1 MTATRVRRS
10 FVASPKRTAAATWDA
25 IMEVVAPEESSAR
38 EELHDLTGVAASLI
52 AAEAW
57 SGTPLVIS
65 GVGPQLRIYCLHGEN
80 AIVGDDAHEDPLT
93 WSPIDGDWKAEI
105 PCPPEDLE
113 WVSAAAAEVSTRFTV
128 IDATAKRALETT
140 EAASDTVSEIDAEAF
155 LRG

>member
-1 MTATRVRRS
+1 M
-10 FVASPKRTAAATWDA
+10 
-25 IMEVVAPEESSAR
+25 
-38 EELHDLTGVAASLI
+38 I

-80 AIVGDDAHEDPLT
+80 AIVGDDAHEDALT

-140 EAASDTVSEIDAEAF
+140 EAASDMVSEIDAEAF